1 MGDCAQG
8 EKNGR
13 AVDRRVR
20 RSRRAM
26 MGAFDRLIMTTPFEQ
41 ISVSAVAREADVD
54 RKTVYQ
60 HFGGVDG
67 ILDAIVE
74 EAVSELLDEVEET
87 MRGRVGA
94 GEDVRPLSAFFDAL
108 SVHLGKNAVLW
119 QRYCEHV
126 PTELLFDHLARPPD
140 RRARPRARRALGH
153 GAGDAARIRR
163 RRPALAVPLV
173 AAVGPQRTARGGD
186 APRRRPPRG
195 RRVTAPPL
203 SRPGRAPGLTSP
215 FRPDRASRRIT
226 PREGRRTSA
235 GSVWANATGRA
246 RGRRGRP
253 RHAMRRSRSQPASTR
268 AWLQRSS
275 RAA

>member
-87 MRGRVGA
+87 MRDRVGA

-108 SVHLGKNAVLW
+108 SVHLGKNAVLR

-126 PTELLFDHLARPPD
+126 PTELLFDHLARPLARQIAARGLVRGELSDTELEMLLAFGVGGLLSLYRWWLLSDRSVPLEEVT
-140 RRARPRARRALGH
+140 RRAGALLE
-153 GAGDAARIRR
+153 AG
-163 RRPALAVPLV
+163 V
-173 AAVGPQRTARGGD
+173 
-186 APRRRPPRG
+186 
-195 RRVTAPPL
+195 
-203 SRPGRAPGLTSP
+203 
-215 FRPDRASRRIT
+215 
-226 PREGRRTSA
+226 
-235 GSVWANATGRA
+235 
-246 RGRRGRP
+246 
-253 RHAMRRSRSQPASTR
+253 
-268 AWLQRSS
+268 
-275 RAA
+275 